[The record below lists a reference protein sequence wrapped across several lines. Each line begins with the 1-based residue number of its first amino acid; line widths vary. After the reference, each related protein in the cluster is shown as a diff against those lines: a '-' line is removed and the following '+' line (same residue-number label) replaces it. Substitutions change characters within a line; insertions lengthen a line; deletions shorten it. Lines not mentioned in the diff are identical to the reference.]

1 MPAAFYK
8 DGCLEFGAIAE
19 TAGNQYHVII
29 AFYRG
34 TAQMSPVACLLVLIG
49 GFVGGIARLYLST
62 LVGRRFDEYFP
73 WGTFVVNVS
82 GALIIGIVAGLG
94 RNSSGFFA
102 APLFRDFVVVGL
114 LGGYTTVS
122 SFCLQSLYLAFSG
135 EMRRAAF
142 NVVGSSLLCLFAVA
156 LGFRLVEWSGSLLG

>member
-1 MPAAFYK
+1 
-8 DGCLEFGAIAE
+8 
-19 TAGNQYHVII
+19 
-29 AFYRG
+29 
-34 TAQMSPVACLLVLIG
+34 MSPVACLLVLIG

-156 LGFRLVEWSGSLLG
+156 LGFRLVKWSGSLLG